1 MQPQLRDVYFSCL
14 EPHRIWSRARV
25 PWKAT
30 CLRCAW
36 SKRSLAGRLGYSWL
50 ASGVDLTTRAAKRV
64 HRVRARGLGAVNFL
78 VYRLSQNAVVVV
90 AVKALAQTIL
100 LI

>member
-1 MQPQLRDVYFSCL
+1 M
-14 EPHRIWSRARV
+14 E
-25 PWKAT
+25 
-30 CLRCAW
+30 
-36 SKRSLAGRLGYSWL
+36 
-50 ASGVDLTTRAAKRV
+50 KRV

>member
-1 MQPQLRDVYFSCL
+1 M
-14 EPHRIWSRARV
+14 
-25 PWKAT
+25 
-30 CLRCAW
+30 
-36 SKRSLAGRLGYSWL
+36 AGRLGCGWL
-50 ASGVDLTTRAAKRV
+50 ASGVDLTTRAEKRV

-100 LI
+100 LF